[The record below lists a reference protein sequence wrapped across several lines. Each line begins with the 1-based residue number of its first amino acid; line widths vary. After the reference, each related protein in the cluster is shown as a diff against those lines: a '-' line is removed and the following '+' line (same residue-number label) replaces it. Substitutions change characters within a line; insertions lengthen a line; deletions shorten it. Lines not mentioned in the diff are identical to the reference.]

1 MDIPIK
7 NVNING
13 KSSFLLRLTWNEDVG
28 ELTIFD
34 FKNIETWTGRVTKEY
49 CIETANI
56 LQMDLADYKIEISR
70 GLNQTIAADKKQK
83 YHIQYSN
90 KLLLL
95 KKTECAS
102 QITYKIATIT
112 LTDVPTNEILPD
124 FMFQLTAYLNQMVAD
139 MASKDE
145 QILQLSQE
153 RNILKEK
160 YEKSADEILNNSSN
174 LYAQFAVAFNSL
186 KSNLSSKDSLG
197 QQTDMSSVIEENLE
211 RDKKS
216 GLLESDN
223 SYGGDTDI
231 DTEEDN

>member
-1 MDIPIK
+1 MDIPVK

-34 FKNIETWTGRVTKEY
+34 FKNIETWTGRVSYLIRMEFISNTILWSTLYFQVTKEY

-112 LTDVPTNEILPD
+112 LTNIPTNEILPD

-145 QILQLSQE
+145 QILQLSQG
-153 RNILKEK
+153 
-160 YEKSADEILNNSSN
+160 
-174 LYAQFAVAFNSL
+174 
-186 KSNLSSKDSLG
+186 LSWQK
-197 QQTDMSSVIEENLE
+197 
-211 RDKKS
+211 
-216 GLLESDN
+216 
-223 SYGGDTDI
+223 
-231 DTEEDN
+231 